1 MNGWDGNAA
10 SISGSKSVD
19 AIAGVSDTERPV
31 SLLLKLADFIEFEI
45 RLLLMLK
52 AFVLRIPGL
61 IVSLGGSLL
70 EAIVAVS
77 GARLDSRKGG
87 TGRNER
93 GRRFLGEQGG
103 EYGGN
108 RASVLFW
115 AGKA

>member
-1 MNGWDGNAA
+1 MYGWDGNAA

-31 SLLLKLADFIEFEI
+31 SLLLKLAVFIEFEI

-52 AFVLRIPGL
+52 AFVLRIAGL
-61 IVSLGGSLL
+61 IVSFGGSLL
-70 EAIVAVS
+70 EAIVAVFR
-77 GARLDSRKGG
+77 AMLDSRTGE

-103 EYGGN
+103 E
-108 RASVLFW
+108 
-115 AGKA
+115 

>member
-1 MNGWDGNAA
+1 MYGWDGNAA

-31 SLLLKLADFIEFEI
+31 SLLLKLADSIEFEI

-52 AFVLRIPGL
+52 AFVLRIAGL

-77 GARLDSRKGG
+77 GARLDSRTGE

-103 EYGGN
+103 E
-108 RASVLFW
+108 
-115 AGKA
+115 